1 MSPADRETLSV
12 DALSAGAMTPFHE
25 PLLRSAVTHL
35 RPALR
40 QRAILLDLGCGYGA
54 VTAAMKMA
62 APRLVGLDLDPEAVA
77 YARLRCPDV
86 PYVVG
91 DAHDIPFANNSVD
104 ALLSVSTLQ
113 YTRWRPVL
121 TECHRVLKP
130 GGRGVFIENLRGNP
144 LVACY
149 RLLRRLAWLAPSFPG
164 LGPMSRDPVPLRHIN
179 WNERQAFAE
188 VFGEAESTAHYLTT
202 PLAVVGA
209 RMFRSLAGFDR
220 TLLGARPELAQRAWI
235 MTVNVTKA
243 PAAGT

>member
-1 MSPADRETLSV
+1 MSPEDRETLSV

-40 QRAILLDLGCGYGA
+40 QGSILLDLGCGYGA
-54 VTAAMKMA
+54 VTAAMRVA
-62 APRLVGLDLDPEAVA
+62 GPILAGLDRDSEAVA
-77 YARLRCPDV
+77 HARQRCPDV
-86 PYVVG
+86 PSVVG
-91 DAHDIPFANNSVD
+91 DAHDIPFATNSVD

-113 YTRWRPVL
+113 YTRWRRVL
-121 TECHRVLKP
+121 SECHRVLKP

-144 LVACY
+144 LVASY

-164 LGPMSRDPVPLRHIN
+164 LRPMRRDPVPLRHID
-179 WNERQAFAE
+179 WNERHTFAE
-188 VFGEAESTAHYLTT
+188 VFDQADTTAHYVTT
-202 PLAVVGA
+202 PLALVQP
-209 RMFRSLAGFDR
+209 RLFRSLAGLDR
-220 TLLGARPELAQRAWI
+220 TLLGARPALAQWAWI